1 MGLNQISER
10 RAQHQSCDQGINC
23 QKEHPN
29 AIRINFAEKAVVRE
43 SYSEKGGKSMKEAIL
58 KIQRTDVLEDQ
69 LIGLEKSKGK
79 ATKANPDHRV
89 VNIPISKTQEY
100 KRSGWKRRMNM
111 WFMFRE
117 LRNEFDE
124 IERNTISRQFGIQ
137 CCEVCSWS

>member
-1 MGLNQISER
+1 
-10 RAQHQSCDQGINC
+10 
-23 QKEHPN
+23 
-29 AIRINFAEKAVVRE
+29 
-43 SYSEKGGKSMKEAIL
+43 MKETIL

-69 LIGLEKSKGK
+69 LIGLEKSKAK

-89 VNIPISKTQEY
+89 VNIPISKTQEH

-124 IERNTISRQFGIQ
+124 IERDTTSRVSGINY
-137 CCEVCSWS
+137 CKVCRRS